1 MPPFPNPERVL
12 TSWRQHP
19 CALTTSAA
27 ALILPGIGVLRYSLS
42 LPGTSARVPLLWL
55 AVSLLLIGG
64 WAVADWW
71 MDQVV
76 VTDQHVLRV
85 HGILT
90 RHRTVL
96 PVAHITGMDCERSVV
111 GRMLGYGD
119 CVLRAAGYTQEPMRL
134 TYVPRPDE
142 RYALLGGLLGRR
154 VVT

>member
-19 CALTTSAA
+19 SALATSAA
-27 ALILPGIGVLRYSLS
+27 PLILPGIGLLRYSLS
-42 LPGTSARVPLLWL
+42 GAGARVPLLWL
-55 AVSLLLIGG
+55 AAFLLLVGA

-71 MDQVV
+71 MDEVV

-85 HGILT
+85 RGILI

-96 PVAHITGMDCERSVV
+96 PLAHITGMDCERSVA
-111 GRMLGYGD
+111 GRILGYGD
-119 CVLRAAGYTQEPMRL
+119 FLLRTAGDAQEPMRL
-134 TYVPRPDE
+134 AYVPRPDE
-142 RYALLGGLLGRR
+142 RYALLGSLLGRR